1 MRKLACAALL
11 TVPLL
16 AGCGSGTTTVTV
28 KGPPTAAPTAVTN
41 TKHNSNTASGTT
53 QSKKEK
59 AFPTATTVLHESAF
73 QTPSGNIGCQLI
85 DGLARCDIEHRSWSP
100 PARPSSC
107 PDEVD
112 FGQGLEVSAEG
123 TAAQF
128 VCAGDTARDPS
139 SPKLAYG
146 TGTQIGNFL
155 CVSEEDGLSCRDT
168 ESGHGFFISI
178 QSYRAF

>member
-1 MRKLACAALL
+1 MRKLALIALM
-11 TVPLL
+11 TATLL
-16 AGCGSGTTTVTV
+16 AGCGGGTTTVTV
-28 KGPPTAAPTAVTN
+28 KGPPTAAPTALTS
-41 TKHNSNTASGTT
+41 THASSKAAPGKT
-53 QSKKEK
+53 QPKKEN
-59 AFPTATTVLHESAF
+59 AFPTATQIIHESAF

-85 DGLARCDIEHRSWSP
+85 DGLARCDIEKRSWSP
-100 PARPSSC
+100 PPRPASC
-107 PDEVD
+107 PNVVD

-123 TAAQF
+123 TAAGF

-146 TGTQIGNFL
+146 TGTQVGDFL

-178 QSYRAF
+178 QSYRTF

>member
-1 MRKLACAALL
+1 MKKLAPVALL
-11 TVPLL
+11 TATLL
-16 AGCGSGTTTVTV
+16 AGCGSATTTVHV
-28 KGPPTAAPTAVTN
+28 NGPPTAAPTALTS
-41 TKHNSNTASGTT
+41 TKASSKAAPGKTR
-53 QSKKEK
+53 SKKEK
-59 AFPTATTVLHESAF
+59 AFPTATQIVHESAF
-73 QTPSGNIGCQLI
+73 QTPSGNIGCSLI

-112 FGQGLEVSAEG
+112 FGQGLEVSAED

-146 TGTQIGNFL
+146 TGTQVGAFL